1 MLIAQVGLG
10 GKGVAVVSQPNT
22 RPNIEVAKPQTFNR
36 ATNKVLDFLTAYRLY
51 IIMRMR
57 DMTVEEQV
65 QWVLS
70 YV

>member
-10 GKGVAVVSQPNT
+10 EEEAAVVPQPNT

-36 ATNKVLDFLTAYRLY
+36 ATNKVSDFLTAYRLY
-51 IIMRMR
+51 IRMRMR